1 MRTINKQKNA
11 HKKEQKCGEVY
22 CKTCKDYIE
31 PEHLCFMMPLQ
42 DDKKISPIAVDDTK
56 WKRNTQDA
64 DPNPKVYIFFDFECT
79 QDDLV
84 QCEQGY
90 ERSDDSLKSQ
100 GYNPEEKHS
109 IKALKWLRYVS
120 KSKGIHIQHARN
132 GGEKNIDAYRV
143 DGYHKSEDG
152 EEIVFEYHGCF

>member
-11 HKKEQKCGEVY
+11 HKKEHKCGEVY

-42 DDKKISPIAVDDTK
+42 DDKMISPIADDDTK

-90 ERSDDSLKSQ
+90 ERSDDSLKCI
-100 GYNPEEKHS
+100 NCK
-109 IKALKWLRYVS
+109 KLRYGVYEHKPNLCVVHRVCS
-120 KSKGIHIQHARN
+120 GSLEQTVNSSSTCDTCGKNEIIFN
-132 GGEKNIDAYRV
+132 GPNTNDE
-143 DGYHKSEDG
+143 
-152 EEIVFEYHGCF
+152 FCQ